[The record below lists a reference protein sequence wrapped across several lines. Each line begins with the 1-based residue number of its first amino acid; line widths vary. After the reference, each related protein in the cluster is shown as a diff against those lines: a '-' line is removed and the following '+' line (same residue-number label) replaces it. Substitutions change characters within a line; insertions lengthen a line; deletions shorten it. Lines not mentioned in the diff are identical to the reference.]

1 MRRAKAL
8 AIAAILTVPGIA
20 LADDLRGADR
30 MLCAATSVTLCVE
43 GDECYKVDPH
53 ELNMPQFIEID
64 LKTRVL
70 KTTPASGQNRKTDIK
85 NLQRENGAL
94 ILQGY
99 EMGRAFSFLI
109 DEATGAASI
118 AVARDGIAVAVFGAC
133 TPAASPAEPKK
144 P

>member
-1 MRRAKAL
+1 MRRPGLLLAAL
-8 AIAAILTVPGIA
+8 GLLATAAPLA
-20 LADDLRGADR
+20 ADDLRGADR
-30 MLCAATSVTLCVE
+30 ILCTVISVNACVE
-43 GDECYKVDPH
+43 GDECFKVSPH
-53 ELNMPQFIEID
+53 ELNVPQFLEID
-64 LKTRVL
+64 LKSRVL

-109 DEATGAASI
+109 DEAAGAASI
-118 AVARDGIAVAVFGAC
+118 AVARDGVAVAGFGAC
-133 TPAASPAEPKK
+133 TPMPAAEPRK

>member
-1 MRRAKAL
+1 MRRIGLL
-8 AIAAILTVPGIA
+8 AIALLLSASA
-20 LADDLRGADR
+20 LHLDDDLRGADR
-30 MLCAATSVTLCVE
+30 ILCAATSVAACV
-43 GDECYKVDPH
+43 GGADCTKVDPDA
-53 ELNMPQFIEID
+53 LNLPHFIEID
-64 LKTRVL
+64 LMARQL

-85 NLQRENGAL
+85 NLQRENGIL

-109 DEATGAASI
+109 DETLGNASV

-133 TPAASPAEPKK
+133 TPMPVSDSRK